1 MVSMDLVSSVVNLKQ
16 AEVASR
22 VQYAV
27 AAKVLDSQ
35 KQAGASVLKLLDAAA
50 QGPARAGDQLTAAA
64 IGLGGSIDTYA

>member
-1 MVSMDLVSSVVNLKQ
+1 MDLVSSVVNLKQ

-22 VQYAV
+22 VQFAV

-35 KQAGASVLKLLDAAA
+35 KQVGASVVNLINAAA

-64 IGLGGSIDTYA
+64 LGLGGSLDTYA